1 VVSLTDEQRA
11 FAETLFKENY
21 KLLAKRISQLLL
33 NVDPSA
39 VEDCL
44 GDVFLTLCLCVTKV
58 MEHENPRAW
67 LFLTARF
74 ICLKHIRNVG
84 YATKRNTPLTD
95 EMADT
100 VSDSVSLEDTVLD
113 DILWCQWQNQNVRE
127 KLISSLNKNERE
139 ILSLRFKEGLSNKE
153 IGEKLGKS
161 EDAVRFTV
169 YYIKRKITEK
179 VYSGNF

>member
-1 VVSLTDEQRA
+1 MLTDKQRA
-11 FAETLFKENY
+11 FAEALYKENY
-21 KLLAKRISQLLL
+21 KLVAKRMYELLRG
-33 NVDPSA
+33 VDPDG

-44 GDVFLTLCLCVTKV
+44 GNLFLTLCLCVEKV

-74 ICLKHIRNVG
+74 ICLKHIRSVG
-84 YATKRNTPLTD
+84 ASTKRNIPITD

-100 VSDSVSLEDTVLD
+100 LSGGPSPEDTVPD
-113 DILWCQWQNQNVRE
+113 DILWCQWKNARVRE
-127 KLISSLNKNERE
+127 RLISELNKNERE
-139 ILSLRFKEGLSNKE
+139 ILSLRFEKGLSNRE
-153 IGEKLGKS
+153 IGERLGKS

-179 VYSGNF
+179 VYSGKF